1 MRTTGRLSAR
11 GAIFR
16 CRFFGFKVRL
26 LCSINAAALEA
37 GSS

>member
-16 CRFFGFKVRL
+16 CRFKVRL
-26 LCSINAAALEA
+26 LYLINAAALEA